1 MDTNS
6 PNFQT
11 GLVYM
16 IFWRLVLMRNYPY
29 CDSCKLLC
37 ICASIT
43 QKPFCCPSSLIVRK
57 KYTANL
63 ILGEQEINFK

>member
-1 MDTNS
+1 MDTNI

-16 IFWRLVLMRNYPY
+16 IFWRLVLMRNSAY

-43 QKPFCCPSSLIVRK
+43 KNLSACPPSLYVRK
-57 KYTANL
+57 NYTANL
-63 ILGEQEINFK
+63 TLGEQERNFK